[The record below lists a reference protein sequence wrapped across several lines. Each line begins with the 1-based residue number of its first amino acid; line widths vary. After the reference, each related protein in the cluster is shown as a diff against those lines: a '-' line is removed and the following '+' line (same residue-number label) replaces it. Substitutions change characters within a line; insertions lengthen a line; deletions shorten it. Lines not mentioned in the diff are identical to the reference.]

1 MGVNMNFDDLIF
13 SKYNFSKVNKEALI
27 PLIEELIQYSDNAR
41 KHGLLSLE
49 EDLTS
54 VKDPFLKMG
63 LQLIIDGTDPE
74 LVEEILER
82 IILFSNAT
90 TDRVLEY
97 CIMRTGILGIQTGN
111 NPHILHHQLYAYV
124 GIEFL
129 EEYLSQVDS
138 HPTVRELVVNPNF
151 IPLDIS
157 LEFNHLFTQM
167 DDISIQ
173 RMLREIDITVLV
185 YALSNSSLECESKIL
200 KNISSRAAF
209 MLTEDRQILNIS
221 LEDCIENQ
229 KMILDLYEKLVE
241 MGEII
246 GTEE

>member
-1 MGVNMNFDDLIF
+1 MNFDDLIF
-13 SKYNFSKVNKEALI
+13 SKFDFSGVQKNELI
-27 PLIEELIQYSDNAR
+27 PLIEELIRFSDKAR
-41 KHGLLSLE
+41 KEGLLSLE
-49 EDLTS
+49 DDLDKI
-54 VKDPFLKMG
+54 KDPFLKMG
-63 LQLIIDGTDPE
+63 IQLIVDGTDPD

-82 IILFSNAT
+82 IIFFSNPSVE
-90 TDRVLEY
+90 RVLEY
-97 CIMRTGILGIQTGN
+97 CIIRTGVLGIQSGN
-111 NPHILHHQLYAYV
+111 NPHVLHHQLYAYI
-124 GIEFL
+124 GMEFI
-129 EEYLSQVDS
+129 EEYMSQIDS

-157 LEFNHLFTQM
+157 IEFNYLFTRM

-173 RMLREIDITVLV
+173 RMLREIDITVLA

-200 KNISSRAAF
+200 KNISSRAAY
-209 MLTEDRQILNIS
+209 MLTEDRQILNVS

-229 KMILDLYEKLVE
+229 KMIIDLYEKLVA